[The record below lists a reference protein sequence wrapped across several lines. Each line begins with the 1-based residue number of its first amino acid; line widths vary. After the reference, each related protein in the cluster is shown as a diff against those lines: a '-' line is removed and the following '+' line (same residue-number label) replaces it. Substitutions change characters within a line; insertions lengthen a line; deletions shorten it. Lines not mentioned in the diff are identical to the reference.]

1 MSTELD
7 RSLRAAPRLLFDE
20 LCDLAEAMTVEGDV
34 PDLSMIAARVP
45 DVPIPV
51 LDGHLRL
58 WEALRR
64 GRDDAREAVR
74 ATLALRLV
82 RLLEAGDQA
91 RPVRPSSDPSTDPGA
106 DGPDAERV
114 DRLERRLR
122 TAATHASTLAA
133 RLARQEALT
142 DAWRERCRWV
152 REQLATAL
160 DGPGTT
166 LEFAR
171 GLVST
176 LETSLDREP
185 VPDSAS
191 VTSARR
197 PAAAPVEAPSG
208 SAVDAPQVERAAHAL
223 AAAGDAVS
231 IEAVGAKLGGGDV
244 LEIARHLERWRE
256 RVGPLEVIGFG
267 VGALELAD
275 ELMRIC
281 TAGGERAFAAERAA
295 ASEARAAL
303 DRERALTSAAVERVR
318 VLESQLRSVE
328 QSARV
333 ARSLAGRTDGASRDE
348 AVSSLTAQNA
358 ALRLQLEVL
367 QAERSRLQSTPAQG
381 PHRFDLPPA
390 EDDRAPSP
398 RSVDGSSTG
407 V

>member
-7 RSLRAAPRLLFDE
+7 RSLRTAPRLLFDE
-20 LCDLAEAMTVEGDV
+20 LCDLAEAMSVDSDV

-64 GRDDAREAVR
+64 GRDDARETVR
-74 ATLALRLV
+74 VTLALRLL

-91 RPVRPSSDPSTDPGA
+91 RPVRPSPEAFEDPGTN
-106 DGPDAERV
+106 GIDAERV

-122 TAATHASTLAA
+122 TAATHTSTLTA
-133 RLARQEALT
+133 RLARQEALA
-142 DAWRERCRWV
+142 DAWRERCRRV
-152 REQLATAL
+152 LEQVTTVL

-166 LEFAR
+166 LELAR
-171 GLVST
+171 ELVST
-176 LETSLDREP
+176 LEASLDREP
-185 VPDSAS
+185 VPDGVS
-191 VTSARR
+191 VAGAHR
-197 PAAAPVEAPSG
+197 PVAAPVETPSG
-208 SAVDAPQVERAAHAL
+208 VAMDGSRVERVAHAL

-231 IEAVGAKLGGGDV
+231 VEAVGAKLGGGDV

-267 VGALELAD
+267 AGALELAD
-275 ELMRIC
+275 ELMGIC
-281 TAGGERAFAAERAA
+281 TAGSERAFAAERAA

-318 VLESQLRSVE
+318 ALESRLRSVE

-333 ARSLAGRTDGASRDE
+333 ARSLAVRTDDASRDE
-348 AVSSLTAQNA
+348 AVSSLTARNA

-367 QAERSRLQSTPAQG
+367 QAERSRLQSTPGPG
-381 PHRFDLPPA
+381 PHRFDRPPV
-390 EDDRAPSP
+390 EDDRAPGSRSADNP
-398 RSVDGSSTG
+398 SVD